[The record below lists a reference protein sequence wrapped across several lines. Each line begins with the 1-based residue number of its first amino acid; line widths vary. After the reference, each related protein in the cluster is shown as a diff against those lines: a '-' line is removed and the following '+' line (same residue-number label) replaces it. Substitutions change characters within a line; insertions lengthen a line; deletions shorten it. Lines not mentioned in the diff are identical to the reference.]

1 MPIPMT
7 RLALLAATL
16 SAPLV
21 AQTPPRGP
29 DFLPRAA
36 AEERA
41 TGLSRMLDTDHDGVV
56 SRAEVDAWAA
66 GKPVPPGMVDAMFAD
81 ADANRDGRIT
91 LAEQKADALRSFDE
105 ADTDH
110 DGRLTG
116 PEREA
121 AERKFAAQQPQA
133 GTPPLPAPSRN

>member
-1 MPIPMT
+1 MPSPKI
-7 RLALLAATL
+7 RLALLSATL
-16 SAPLV
+16 AAPLA
-21 AQTPPRGP
+21 AQAPQQRGP

-41 TGLSRMLDTDHDGVV
+41 TGLSRMLDTDRDGVV

-66 GKPVPPGMVDAMFAD
+66 AKSVPPGIVAAMFAD

-110 DGRLTG
+110 DGRLT
-116 PEREA
+116 A
-121 AERKFAAQQPQA
+121 AERDAAERRFAAQQPA
-133 GTPPLPAPSRN
+133 DAAPLPTPR